1 MALGGNTITISV
13 NAVNKVLNRINQDNY
28 ATRYYLREATQDF
41 TVNIR
46 HSTEK
51 KGVITL
57 DVHTV
62 NIIQTVF
69 ATSTTPARTRE
80 SWMTFRNEKSD
91 DFAAV
96 GYIPTAL
103 ADLIKVAGHVDSL
116 LGWVQ

>member
-1 MALGGNTITISV
+1 MALGGLTLTISV

-28 ATRYYLREATQDF
+28 ATRYYLHEATQDF
-41 TVNIR
+41 TANIR

-51 KGVITL
+51 RGGVMY

-69 ATSTTPARTRE
+69 ATPTVPAKVRE
-80 SWMTFRNEKSD
+80 SWMTIRNQKDDSFSD
-91 DFAAV
+91 I

-103 ADLIKVAGHVDSL
+103 ADLIKVSGHVDSL
-116 LGWVQ
+116 LGWVG

>member
-28 ATRYYLREATQDF
+28 ATRYYLHEATQDF
-41 TVNIR
+41 TVNVR

-51 KGVITL
+51 RGGVVY
-57 DVHTV
+57 DVHTM
-62 NIIQTVF
+62 NIIQLVF
-69 ATSTTPARTRE
+69 ATGTVPARTRE
-80 SWMTFRNEKSD
+80 SWITIRNEKSD
-91 DFAAV
+91 DFTAV

-103 ADLIKVAGHVDSL
+103 ADLTKVSGHVDQL